1 MTDVQ
6 LTKDS
11 KELLAIIYKE
21 YLDQINN
28 GKSKSDAK
36 LFGGSDTV
44 CELANDWL
52 KDDIVETMRE
62 LDRAGFI
69 NNFEA
74 DNTIYFSNIL
84 DKTIVYFE
92 NKNLNNLKSVAE
104 WILKLK

>member
-1 MTDVQ
+1 
-6 LTKDS
+6 
-11 KELLAIIYKE
+11 
-21 YLDQINN
+21 
-28 GKSKSDAK
+28 
-36 LFGGSDTV
+36 
-44 CELANDWL
+44 
-52 KDDIVETMRE
+52 MRE